1 MNILALFIPL
11 FLLLAFL
18 EWNLTRKTKQG
29 LFTKQNTLMNM
40 SIGAIDQIF
49 SLAHFFLFIL
59 FLDYLYDNY
68 RIFTLKTTWY
78 HWVTCYVAID
88 FVSYWYHRF
97 SHRINILWAGHV
109 THHSSSYFNFTNGFR
124 TSPFQGLNRILF
136 WGILPILGF
145 SPSVLFTT
153 FIVSGIF
160 DFFLHTQNFPKI
172 KWLETIFITPS
183 LHKVHHGKNDVYIDK
198 NYGSTFVIWD
208 KLFGTFQNETEPVV
222 YGIISENYIDNDP
235 VKAIFLHY
243 RYLLNMMK
251 QITSWKNKLKLLFMP
266 PDWIP
271 DDLNKNE
278 ELVLKMK
285 VEISKVHEI
294 YGYFQFINSSL
305 GILFI
310 LVYKNFLT
318 PFVFG
323 LLAAIFLSGM
333 IIGTKIF
340 TNAISEKFKRNELI
354 RNLLFLMCMFFCI
367 GKIETVYIIFIF
379 GFLFFSSLYL
389 NLFLNKVSIR

>member
-1 MNILALFIPL
+1 MAFSEW
-11 FLLLAFL
+11 FLS
-18 EWNLTRKTKQG
+18 RKTKQG

-49 SLAHFFLFIL
+49 SLAHFVLFIL
-59 FLDYLYDNY
+59 FLDYMYDNY
-68 RIFTLKTTWY
+68 RIFTLKITWY
-78 HWVTCYVAID
+78 HWIICYVAID

-145 SPSVLFTT
+145 STSVLFTT
-153 FIVSGIF
+153 FIISGIY

-208 KLFGTFQNETEPVV
+208 KLFGTFQDETEPVV
-222 YGIISENYIDNDP
+222 YGIISENYKDNDP
-235 VKAIFLHY
+235 VQAIFLHY

-251 QITSWKNKLKLLFMP
+251 RIASWKNKLKLLFMP

-285 VEISKVHEI
+285 VETNKLHKV
-294 YGYFQFINSSL
+294 YGFYQFISSSL

-310 LVYKNFLT
+310 LVYKNILN

-323 LLAAIFLSGM
+323 LLAAIFLTGM
-333 IIGTKIF
+333 ITGTKIL
-340 TNAISEKFKRNELI
+340 TDAINHKFERNELI
-354 RNLLFLMCMFFCI
+354 RNLLFLMCLFFCI
-367 GKIETVYIIFIF
+367 GKIDTLYVLPIFCF
-379 GFLFFSSLYL
+379 LLFSLFFLIFFIKIFKKNSLT
-389 NLFLNKVSIR
+389 N